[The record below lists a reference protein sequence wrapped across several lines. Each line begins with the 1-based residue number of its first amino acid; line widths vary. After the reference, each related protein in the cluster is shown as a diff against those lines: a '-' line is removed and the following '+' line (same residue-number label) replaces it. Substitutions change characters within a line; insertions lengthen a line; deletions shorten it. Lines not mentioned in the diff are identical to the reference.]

1 MNFIIVFH
9 PIFKWSLSS
18 TTISLIEKV
27 NESDSVL
34 IHNVVAEKQTRAPV
48 ECIFVWCYLQVFET
62 IHTHTLS
69 YEKKKYCV
77 KFVNTQLFFQ
87 TIKNKL
93 LIEFPK
99 NKGFFLCVICMNR
112 PIKPIPSYCHFI
124 YKLTYLIA

>member
-9 PIFKWSLSS
+9 PIYKWSLSS
-18 TTISLIEKV
+18 TTISLTEKV

-34 IHNVVAEKQTRAPV
+34 IHNVVVEKQTRAPV

-99 NKGFFLCVICMNR
+99 TKDFSFVLYAWTD
-112 PIKPIPSYCHFI
+112 P
-124 YKLTYLIA
+124 

>member
-9 PIFKWSLSS
+9 PIYKWSLSS

-34 IHNVVAEKQTRAPV
+34 IHNVVVEKQTRAPV

-99 NKGFFLCVICMNR
+99 TKGFFLCVICMNR